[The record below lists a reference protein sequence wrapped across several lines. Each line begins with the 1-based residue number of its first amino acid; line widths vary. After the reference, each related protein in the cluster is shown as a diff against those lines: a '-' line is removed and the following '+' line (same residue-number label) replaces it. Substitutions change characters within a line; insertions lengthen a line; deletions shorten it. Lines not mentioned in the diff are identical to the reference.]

1 MMYHAPTQHEHQHNH
16 YQPVIHHHLNCHHLH
31 KNKYLHTYYH
41 LHNRSVDLSIYQ
53 SLILLL
59 STICYLSIYLST
71 NTEFLSTVRN
81 LFDPIRPSRSTNWTA
96 ASVDVPLESDAIALE
111 YLSAYDYDVSKAYFN
126 IFCDMGCGKG
136 PTYMHAY
143 IHSCIYIHTNMH
155 AFNGLYTNFDVLHG
169 MMYV

>member
-1 MMYHAPTQHEHQHNH
+1 M
-16 YQPVIHHHLNCHHLH
+16 I
-31 KNKYLHTYYH
+31 YLSIFESPAIYH
-41 LHNRSVDLSIYQ
+41 L
-53 SLILLL
+53 
-59 STICYLSIYLST
+59 LSIYLPIYLP

-136 PTYMHAY
+136 HTCMHTY
-143 IHSCIYIHTNMH
+143 IHSCIYIYIQTCMHTYILIEAVPLIITHTSYH
-155 AFNGLYTNFDVLHG
+155 ASHQSSYKA
-169 MMYV
+169 Y

>member
-1 MMYHAPTQHEHQHNH
+1 M
-16 YQPVIHHHLNCHHLH
+16 HLPSMSISIITTSQLYTTILIAIIYT
-31 KNKYLHTYYH
+31 KTSTFTLTITYIIVLSIY
-41 LHNRSVDLSIYQ
+41 LSIYQ

-143 IHSCIYIHTNMH
+143 IHSCIYIHTNTH